1 MADLVVPPVV
11 VDINPPNVDV
21 VVPVRDPPI
30 VTPENDPALPAANP
44 QTQFTQASGGFT
56 SITNENGIPEFTV
69 TAQRPAEDPFTLN
82 YTGDP
87 GLPPGAPDIQIPDVI
102 PIPNDG
108 LQGDIDKARSEGDS
122 QNKYFAKGDWRV
134 RVSLAE
140 SAQYLY
146 NDPDV
151 KNSGILKPLSE
162 TGGVVFPYTPTIQI
176 NYQAAYDPTTIT
188 HSNYKIFQYQGSG
201 IESVTITGMFTAQD
215 VKEASY
221 VLAVIHFF
229 RTVTKMFYGQDQYPK
244 AGTPP
249 PLCFLH
255 GLGAYQ
261 FDNHP
266 MVISS
271 FNYSLQDDVDYIRAG
286 TVVPASP
293 GASTAG
299 QQSKQDNN
307 GNLNAL
313 VKIGRLIQNLSQ
325 FKIGLGGEPQP
336 PDFVQPGSYQ
346 VQEPT
351 YIPTRIQIAITA
363 LPVVSRNDISNT
375 FSLQKYGSGELLR
388 GSKRGGGGIW

>member
-1 MADLVVPPVV
+1 MAELRVPPVV
-11 VDINPPNVDV
+11 FDAPTVNTDYVPPLKSPATLNPD
-21 VVPVRDPPI
+21 
-30 VTPENDPALPAANP
+30 NDPALVSQVNT
-44 QTQFTQASGGFT
+44 QDQFTSASGGFT

-69 TAQRPAEDPFTLN
+69 TAQRPIEESPFALN
-82 YTGDP
+82 YNYDG
-87 GLPPGAPDIQIPDVI
+87 GLPSDSPNFEIPAEI
-102 PIPNDG
+102 TNDG
-108 LQGDIDKARSEGDS
+108 LQGAIEEARSE
-122 QNKYFAKGDWRV
+122 NKYFAKGDWRV

-140 SAQYLY
+140 GAQYLY
-146 NDPDV
+146 NDP
-151 KNSGILKPLSE
+151 SFAGILKPLSE
-162 TGGVVFPYTPTIQI
+162 TGGVIFPYTPTVQI
-176 NYQAAYDPTTIT
+176 NYTASYEPTTIT

-201 IESVTITGMFTAQD
+201 IENVTITGVFTAQD
-215 VKEASY
+215 IKEANY
-221 VLAVIHFF
+221 LLAVIHFF

-255 GLGAYQ
+255 GLGTYQ

-271 FNYSLQDDVDYIRAG
+271 FNYSLPDDVDYIRAG
-286 TVVPASP
+286 TEVETIP
-293 GASTAG
+293 GVSRAP

-336 PDFVQPGSYQ
+336 PDFIQPVDSYRVQK
-346 VQEPT
+346 PT

-363 LPVVSRNDISNT
+363 LPVVSRNDISNK
-375 FSLQKYGSGELLR
+375 FSLQQYGKGDLLR
-388 GSKRGGGGIW
+388 GSRQPGSGGIW